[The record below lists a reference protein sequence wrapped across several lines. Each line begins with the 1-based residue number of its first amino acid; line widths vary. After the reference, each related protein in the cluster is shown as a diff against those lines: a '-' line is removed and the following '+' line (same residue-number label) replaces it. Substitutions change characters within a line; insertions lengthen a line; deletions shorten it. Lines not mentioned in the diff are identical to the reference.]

1 MALQRAI
8 CTAIEGLRP
17 NDGRGKA
24 SLDYPSKKTAEKRR
38 SQDSRDRVPSNNT
51 MHTGYPYDLHRGH
64 GLLGDLP

>member
-38 SQDSRDRVPSNNT
+38 SQDSRDRVPSNT
-51 MHTGYPYDLHRGH
+51 PRTLITLMTFTEVMGC
-64 GLLGDLP
+64 